1 MVHFDTP
8 NLKVLGVMIF
18 IFFFFPPISSD
29 LEFLLCCFGHRME
42 IKMITV
48 SECIDMY
55 FHTLVGMF
63 LRMMAGVGI
72 TVSRSMTEK
81 FQLEITFPYVLSSVL
96 STCVGHILFC
106 LFAFLPF
113 ISTLISAASTTF
125 GLHSGT

>member
-1 MVHFDTP
+1 MVHFDAP

-18 IFFFFPPISSD
+18 KFFFPFQAIWNFYCVI
-29 LEFLLCCFGHRME
+29 LGTEWRKKL
-42 IKMITV
+42 ITM
-48 SECIDMY
+48 SACIDMY

-81 FQLEITFPYVLSSVL
+81 IQLEITFPYVLSSVL

-106 LFAFLPF
+106 LFVFLPF
-113 ISTLISAASTTF
+113 ISTLISGAFTTF